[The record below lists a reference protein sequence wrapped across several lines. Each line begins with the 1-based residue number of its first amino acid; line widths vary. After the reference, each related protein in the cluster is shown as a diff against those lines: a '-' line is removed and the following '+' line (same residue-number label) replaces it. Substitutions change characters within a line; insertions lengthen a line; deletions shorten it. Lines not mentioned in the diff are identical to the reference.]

1 MKKRLLTV
9 ISVIIFVISAS
20 RGYTADQYEWKQN
33 YNWKLT
39 HEGAKDVAEDIFA
52 NIFAKLVHE
61 RSNGHITIDD
71 YYMTQLGTSTDQIE
85 LLQGGAVEFGIA
97 AIGSLAAIVPEVGVL
112 SLHYLLPAEISK
124 VWDFLANSSTT
135 AELSRIIAEH
145 GIQILC
151 WNTEGAHVWSMKKPI
166 NSLADMKGVKFRTM
180 ASQLEM
186 ASFNAYGASSTT
198 IAFAELYSALQLGTV
213 DGQQQN
219 AQGNNVLH
227 YYEVAPYYINARASY
242 YIDAPCCNKSF
253 YDSLDPYIKE
263 LLAECAQEAREQL
276 IKIVA
281 EKDEKE
287 ARDIARANGVTW
299 IDFNEAQRAE
309 FAAAAPKAYGVYL
322 EIGGKHAKELLDMCK
337 KDAEK
342 YKN

>member
-1 MKKRLLTV
+1 
-9 ISVIIFVISAS
+9 
-20 RGYTADQYEWKQN
+20 
-33 YNWKLT
+33 
-39 HEGAKDVAEDIFA
+39 
-52 NIFAKLVHE
+52 
-61 RSNGHITIDD
+61 
-71 YYMTQLGTSTDQIE
+71 MTQLGTSTDQIE